1 MVLQLLLTIYKSEY
15 KLDFS
20 YMAQNLVQLKNEYL
34 DQFHSYNHIREFI
47 PIPNYQSLFDKT
59 LLEKL
64 HTFFKYNKIYHKE
77 QSLALSNIPC
87 ISYEGDI
94 NQFWLSSK
102 KYDTSYQPFL
112 PTWGLS
118 ALVMIL
124 VTKDLGFENIIDI
137 GSGDGRLIFCGSIL
151 GLNSV
156 GVEIDKDL
164 CDLQNEIS
172 ISSKVKYEVI
182 NGDSNSIDYS
192 QFKLENTMVFI
203 SALPEL
209 GEMLS
214 YSIINQFKKYRE
226 KLHNVGI
233 TLMGS
238 HTHRRYSRDKSMCGW
253 GKFMDDSGLKIEEC
267 VSLPSSWT
275 LDEKTETP
283 YLFTLFKY

>member
-1 MVLQLLLTIYKSEY
+1 ME
-15 KLDFS
+15 LD
-20 YMAQNLVQLKNEYL
+20 YLAQHLVELKNEYL
-34 DQFHSYNHIREFI
+34 SELHSHNHIREFI
-47 PIPNYQSLFDKT
+47 PVANHQNLFDKG

-64 HTFFKYNKIYHKE
+64 HTFFKYNKIYYK
-77 QSLALSNIPC
+77 QQGLTLSNIPC
-87 ISYEGDI
+87 ISYEGRV
-94 NQFWLSSK
+94 NQFWVSSK
-102 KYDTSYQPFL
+102 KYETIYQPFL

-124 VTKDLGFENIIDI
+124 VAKDLGFENIIDI
-137 GSGDGRLIFCGSIL
+137 GSGDGRLLFCGSIL

-172 ISSKVKYEVI
+172 SFSNVKFQVI

-192 QFKLENTMVFI
+192 QLELENTMIFI
-203 SALPEL
+203 SALPES
-209 GEMLS
+209 GEMIS
-214 YSIINQFKKYRE
+214 YGITNQFEKYRD

-238 HTHRRYSRDKSMCGW
+238 QTYRRYSRDRSMWGW
-253 GKFMDDSGLKIEEC
+253 GKFIDDCGLKIVKC
-267 VSLPSSWT
+267 LSLPSSWT
-275 LDEKTETP
+275 LDEKKETP